1 MDLQDFTLLNI
12 FLRSWF
18 IFFLLTIASGY
29 IGNYSFSYIE
39 LPNPWNRYVWK
50 ATCAFWIGQV
60 KFDSFFIHQLEIVN
74 FYCFIDFFF
83 FFFRYGVAPD
93 HPDVKNVINT
103 FTAIAKSGRLQFV
116 GNVTVGKDV
125 TLNDLRNAYDVVVLV
140 IMLKINKADLFL

>member
-1 MDLQDFTLLNI
+1 MF
-12 FLRSWF
+12 
-18 IFFLLTIASGY
+18 
-29 IGNYSFSYIE
+29 
-39 LPNPWNRYVWK
+39 V
-50 ATCAFWIGQV
+50 
-60 KFDSFFIHQLEIVN
+60 
-74 FYCFIDFFF
+74 
-83 FFFRYGVAPD
+83 FFRYGVAPD